1 MRAHAAAATTANA
14 RLLVMIR
21 EAVEGCFVML
31 TVSTG
36 ACKII
41 PSLISHQGVILLF
54 MIFDMISMHAGHGF
68 QLRDIQTTQ
77 KVKATQVIG
86 T

>member
-1 MRAHAAAATTANA
+1 
-14 RLLVMIR
+14 MIP
-21 EAVEGCFVML
+21 A
-31 TVSTG
+31 
-36 ACKII
+36 
-41 PSLISHQGVILLF
+41 LISNQGVILLF